1 MNRIDILRRMG
12 LDWAADLIE
21 RLEADRARLRAEVV
35 ELKARLEK
43 AK

>member
-1 MNRIDILRRMG
+1 MNRIETLRRMG

-21 RLEADRARLRAEVV
+21 RLEADRARLKAEVL
-35 ELKARLEK
+35 ELKAKLEK